1 MASFIENMSPKE
13 WEAFCEIM
21 LRHHYGAKN
30 FWVVPDQDG
39 GDLGLEF
46 YTIDGT
52 IFQCYYPDPGVEM
65 KVYKQKIQKKIREDL
80 KKLKDNEK
88 EIAKL
93 MDDIVVNQWV
103 LLTPENKSKDLIAYC
118 NKKKKETVS
127 ENIPYIDK
135 NDFVI
140 KIETANTYRDGM
152 LFAQSV
158 YSSAI
163 DIPLMEVTDEEKSKW
178 LSGNSEFS
186 NNIGRKSN
194 SLMRGKSENFKGK
207 VIARYIQIDKFLEK
221 LRDEHPDLYELI
233 EDSARA
239 QLENMQEASL
249 FEDKIDS
256 KFVKDIVENNKQAFE
271 KHSKF
276 MSDKNMQSLSFGYL
290 SKWIAECY
298 MDFT

>member
-52 IFQCYYPDPGVEM
+52 IFQCYYPEKGVEM
-65 KVYKQKIQKKIREDL
+65 KIYKQKIQKKIREDL

-103 LLTPENKSKDLIAYC
+103 LLTPENKSKELITYC

-127 ENIPYIDK
+127 ENISYIDN
-135 NDFVI
+135 NDFVV
-140 KIETANTYRDGM
+140 KIETADTFRDGM

-163 DIPLMEVTDEEKSKW
+163 DIPLMEVTDEDKTKW

-186 NNIGRKSN
+186 NNIDRKSN
-194 SLMRGKSENFKGK
+194 SLMGEKSKTFKGK
-207 VIARYIQIDKFLEK
+207 VIARYIQIDKFLEQ

-256 KFVKDIVENNKQAFE
+256 EFVKGVVDNNKQAFK

-298 MDFT
+298 MDFE

>member
-30 FWVVPDQDG
+30 FWIVPDQDG

-52 IFQCYYPDPGVEM
+52 IFQCYYPVQGVEM

-93 MDDIVVNQWV
+93 MDDIVVSQWV

-127 ENIPYIDK
+127 ENISYIDN
-135 NDFVI
+135 NDFVV
-140 KIETANTYRDGM
+140 KIETAKTYRDGM

-163 DIPLMEVTDEEKSKW
+163 DIPLMEVTDEDKTKW
-178 LSGNSEFS
+178 LSGNSAFS
-186 NNIGRKSN
+186 NNIDRKSN
-194 SLMRGKSENFKGK
+194 SLMGEKSKIFKGK
-207 VIARYIQIDKFLEK
+207 VIARYIQIDKFLEQ

-239 QLENMQEASL
+239 QLENMQEAWL

-256 KFVKDIVENNKQAFE
+256 EFVKGVVENNKQAFE

-298 MDFT
+298 MDFE